1 MEKGMHTVQYVHS
14 APILVGMTGPVPVM
28 ANDAY
33 ADPAEKTPRHFWLVM
48 LSALLLPVLSPM
60 YSFAA
65 DRPAVTD
72 ATVVA
77 TWDGGKVTVG
87 QAKAKARELTSR
99 RNVYTFSSPESMY
112 ETAIRQSALSG
123 ILLKKAADLGL
134 EKAPGWPAAEKIIEN
149 RALYSLMID
158 EVWLGIKPTQLEMEK
173 FAAENAHMLMM
184 PGGEKSGGVDLPIYA
199 PTEKEMITW
208 HLRSEKAQPLM
219 ESLAKDAQAKYSWD
233 CPSPEEWMKAKDD
246 AVLVRVGTLEFT
258 KKDMRA
264 LSELTSSPVEWC
276 SQFYLLGNGDDSM
289 MPQGELARSKG
300 YAKRSRYAAVL
311 KAEREAWLIWIARTR
326 LLDEWLKSYSPSE
339 KELKEKYDRDYDA
352 WEPQTIIF
360 DAVISPIVTGDSH
373 DQAAATET
381 AKESAEGA
389 LAAIKAG
396 KSFEDVLKE
405 RPELRYLPAQGRTV
419 NPDFRSEFI
428 DRVAGLLPREVAG
441 EIIDDYGGFCIVR
454 VLENRPRRK
463 TPFEYMRGAVL
474 GDMRFEYHRTIRQ
487 DVDGAIL
494 QKNKF
499 SLDKDVLAELIRKD
513 G

>member
-1 MEKGMHTVQYVHS
+1 MQYVHS
-14 APILVGMTGPVPVM
+14 APIFTGMTGPVPVM
-28 ANDAY
+28 SSRAY
-33 ADPAEKTPRHFWLVM
+33 ADPVKTIPGCVRAIL
-48 LSALLLPVLSPM
+48 LSAMLLLLLPPTC
-60 YSFAA
+60 SFAA

-134 EKAPGWPAAEKIIEN
+134 EKAPGWRAAEKIIEN
-149 RALYSLMID
+149 RALYELMIG
-158 EVWLGIKPTQLEMEK
+158 ELWLGIKPTQLEMEK
-173 FAAENAHMLMM
+173 FAAENAHMLMV

-208 HLRSEKAQPLM
+208 HLRSEKSQPLM
-219 ESLAKDAQAKYSWD
+219 ESLAKEAQGKYSWD

-276 SQFYLLGNGDDSM
+276 SQFYLLGNGDDSI

-300 YAKRSRYAAVL
+300 YAKQAKYADAL
-311 KAEREAWLIWIARTR
+311 KAEREAWLIWAARTR
-326 LLDEWLKSYSPSE
+326 LLDEWLKAYSPSE

-381 AKESAEGA
+381 AKESAEEA

-396 KSFEDVLKE
+396 KSLETVLKE

-419 NPDFRSEFI
+419 NPDFKSEFT
-428 DRVAGLLPREVAG
+428 DRIAGLLPKEVAG
-441 EIIDDYGGFCIVR
+441 DIIEDYGGFCIVR
-454 VLENRPRRK
+454 VLENRARRK
-463 TPFEYMRGAVL
+463 TPFEHMRAAVL
-474 GDMRFEYHRTIRQ
+474 GDMKFEYNRGIRQ

-494 QKNKF
+494 KRHKF
-499 SLDKDVLAELIRKD
+499 SLDKDVMAELIRND